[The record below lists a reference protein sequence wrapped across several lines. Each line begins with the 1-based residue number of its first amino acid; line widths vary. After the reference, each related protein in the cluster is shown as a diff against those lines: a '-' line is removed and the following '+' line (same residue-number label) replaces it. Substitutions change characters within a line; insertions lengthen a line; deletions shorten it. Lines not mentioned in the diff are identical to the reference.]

1 LLNTIFEHGTPLH
14 DGAVIIHRGRILA
27 AGCTL
32 QISDAPNIGANVHMR
47 HRAAIGASE
56 QSDAIVVVVSEETG
70 TISIAESGRLVRGL
84 SQDALRVRLMER
96 LGIQRTPSRKPW
108 TRNGKGAAR

>member
-1 LLNTIFEHGTPLH
+1 MAGVVT
-14 DGAVIIHRGRILA
+14 VKRGVS
-27 AGCTL
+27 T
-32 QISDAPNIGANVHMR
+32 ANPKYTG

-84 SQDALRVRLMER
+84 SADALRVRLMER
-96 LGIQRTPSRKPW
+96 LGIQKTPSRKPW
-108 TRNGKGAAR
+108 TRPGKGANR